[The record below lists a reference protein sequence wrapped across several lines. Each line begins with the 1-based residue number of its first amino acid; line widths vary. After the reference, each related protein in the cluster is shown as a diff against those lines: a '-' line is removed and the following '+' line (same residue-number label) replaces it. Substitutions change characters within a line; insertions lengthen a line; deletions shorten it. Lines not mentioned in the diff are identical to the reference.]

1 MPGRPVL
8 TRSQAGLVPVKVS
21 DVGSL
26 LLPGID
32 VLTFLACFSVG
43 GLLNLS
49 YSNMT
54 EQRGLILL
62 LLTAG
67 CVVFFQQMGHYSRRR
82 QFWQETGDVV
92 AAAAIAL
99 IIDAAL
105 LYLFKVNFSRAWVV
119 ASWLLVALAVPFAR
133 LLVKRMSL
141 RLGGWR
147 KPTVIIGTG
156 PIAMETAEAYLRDAH
171 LGYDV
176 IAFIDPEARL
186 SSWREL
192 AIGSKQVPVQ
202 PLDPELLLLPA
213 WLGRPHIV
221 VALELSELPAR
232 EGLIEKLSLYHGDL
246 DIISPVRGLPIN
258 NARAAHFFAHDILS
272 LRISNNLARPY
283 SQLMKRLF
291 DILAASAILLFLMPL
306 MLIIGLLVWHEGQS
320 VFFAHT
326 RIGRH
331 GQLFKCLKF
340 RTMVPNAAEVLA
352 ELIERD
358 PLAKREWEKSYKLKN
373 DPRITRLGHF
383 LRKTSLDELPQ
394 LLNVIRG
401 EMSLVGP
408 RPVVPHELERYGDA
422 KRYYL
427 EVRPGITGLWQISGR
442 SDLDYDQRVSL
453 DTWYVRN
460 WTLWYDIFILFKT
473 TMTVPAK
480 AGAY

>member
-1 MPGRPVL
+1 ML
-8 TRSQAGLVPVKVS
+8 TRSQSGLAPAKIR
-21 DVGSL
+21 DFGSL

-32 VLTFLACFSVG
+32 VLTFLACFSIG

-54 EQRGLILL
+54 EERGLILL
-62 LLTAG
+62 LLIAC

-82 QFWQETGDVV
+82 QFWQETGDV
-92 AAAAIAL
+92 AAAAAVAL
-99 IIDAAL
+99 VIDAAL
-105 LYLFKVNFSRAWVV
+105 LYLFKVNFSRAWVL
-119 ASWLLVALAVPFAR
+119 ASWLLVPVAVPFVR
-133 LLVKRMSL
+133 LAVKRVSL
-141 RLGGWR
+141 RLGGWK
-147 KPTVIIGTG
+147 KPTVIVGIG
-156 PIAMETAEAYLRDAH
+156 PIAMETATAYLRDPH

-176 IAFIDPEARL
+176 IAFIDPEARP

-192 AIGSKQVPVQ
+192 TIGSKQVSVQ
-202 PLDPELLLLPA
+202 PLDPDSRLLPS

-232 EGLIEKLSLYHGDL
+232 EALIEKLSLYHGDL

-258 NARAAHFFAHDILS
+258 NARASHFFTHDILS
-272 LRISNNLARPY
+272 LRISNNLARPF
-283 SQLMKRLF
+283 SQLMKRCF
-291 DILAASAILLFLMPL
+291 DILAASAILVFLAPL
-306 MLIIGLLVWHEGQS
+306 LALIALLVYRQGRPI
-320 VFFAHT
+320 FFAHT

-340 RTMVPNAAEVLA
+340 RTMVPNATQILA

-358 PLAKREWEKSYKLKN
+358 PASRLEWEKSFKLKN

-383 LRKTSLDELPQ
+383 LRKSSLDELPQ

-442 SDLDYDQRVSL
+442 SDLDYERRVSL

-473 TMTVPAK
+473 ALTVPGK
-480 AGAY
+480 VGAY

>member
-1 MPGRPVL
+1 ML
-8 TRSQAGLVPVKVS
+8 THAQAGPTFGKS
-21 DVGSL
+21 GGFGSL
-26 LLPGID
+26 LLPGVD
-32 VLTFLACFSVG
+32 VLTFFVCFSVG
-43 GLLNLS
+43 GLVNLS

-67 CVVFFQQMGHYSRRR
+67 CVIFFQQMGHYSRRR
-82 QFWQETGDVV
+82 QLWQETGDV
-92 AAAAIAL
+92 AAAVAMAL
-99 IIDAAL
+99 VIDAAL
-105 LYLFKVNFSRAWVV
+105 LYLFKVNFSRAWVL
-119 ASWLLVALAVPFAR
+119 AGWLLIALAVPFTR
-133 LLVKRMSL
+133 LAVKRLSL
-141 RLGGWR
+141 RFGGWK
-147 KPTVIIGTG
+147 KPTVIVGIG
-156 PIAMETAEAYLRDAH
+156 PIAMETAAAYLRDTH

-176 IAFIDPEARL
+176 IAFIDPEAKP

-192 AIGSKQVPVQ
+192 GVGTKQVPVQ
-202 PLDPELLLLPA
+202 PLDPDSQLLPS

-232 EGLIEKLSLYHGDL
+232 EELIEKLSLYHGDL

-258 NARAAHFFAHDILS
+258 NARASHFFTHDILS

-283 SQLMKRLF
+283 SQLMKRWF
-291 DILAASAILLFLMPL
+291 DIVAASAIIVFLAPLLA
-306 MLIIGLLVWHEGQS
+306 LIALLVRREGEP

-340 RTMVPNAAEVLA
+340 RTMVPNATKVLA

-358 PLAKREWEKSYKLKN
+358 PVARLEWERSFKLKN

-383 LRKTSLDELPQ
+383 LRKSSLDELPQ

-442 SDLDYDQRVSL
+442 NDLDYERRVSL

-460 WTLWYDIFILFKT
+460 WTLWYDIFILFRT
-473 TMTVPAK
+473 ALTVPAK